1 MGNLT
6 RYLSRRRQRYVAT
19 DLDAEHLV
27 RLRNRLRHR
36 PKLETAILDLSRP
49 QDFLPF
55 ANAMDTV
62 ICLNVL
68 EHLEDDLACL
78 GNIHS
83 ALSPGGRAIILVPE
97 GQNLFGQMDVV
108 LGHFRR
114 YSREQLRARMEE
126 AGFSVE
132 TVLNFNRVSR
142 PAWFVSSRL
151 LRRSRLGRFQLKLF
165 DKMVWLWRRIDRFI
179 PWKPTSI
186 IAIGRKS

>member
-1 MGNLT
+1 
-6 RYLSRRRQRYVAT
+6 
-19 DLDAEHLV
+19 
-27 RLRNRLRHR
+27 
-36 PKLETAILDLSRP
+36 
-49 QDFLPF
+49 
-55 ANAMDTV
+55 
-62 ICLNVL
+62 
-68 EHLEDDLACL
+68 
-78 GNIHS
+78 
-83 ALSPGGRAIILVPE
+83 
-97 GQNLFGQMDVV
+97 
-108 LGHFRR
+108 
-114 YSREQLRARMEE
+114 MEE